1 MGDYIKNLPTDTTVA
16 TINEMNSVNT
26 LFQENKKSI
35 KTLCSGTKDIIIA
48 GILFFVFTLPF
59 INSILGYCL
68 NFVNNSSLLMNITK
82 TVIFMVV
89 LFFSQNF
96 FLSYFN

>member
-1 MGDYIKNLPTDTTVA
+1 MGDYIKNLPTDTTVV
-16 TINEMNSVNT
+16 TTNEMNIVNT

-48 GILFFVFTLPF
+48 GVLFFVFTLPF

-68 NFVNNSSLLMNITK
+68 NFVNNSALLMNITK

-89 LFFSQNF
+89 LFFCQNF
-96 FLSYFN
+96 FLSRAS

>member
-16 TINEMNSVNT
+16 TINEMNIVNS
-26 LFQENKKSI
+26 LFQENKKSL

-59 INSILGYCL
+59 INSVLGYCL
-68 NFVNNSSLLMNITK
+68 NFVNNSPLLMNVTK
-82 TVIFMVV
+82 SIIFMIL
-89 LFFSQNF
+89 LFFCQNF
-96 FLSYFN
+96 FLSRAS

>member
-1 MGDYIKNLPTDTTVA
+1 MGDYIKNLPTDTSVA
-16 TINEMNSVNT
+16 TINEMNIVNT

-96 FLSYFN
+96 FLSRAS

>member
-16 TINEMNSVNT
+16 TINEMNIVNT

-35 KTLCSGTKDIIIA
+35 KTLCTGTKDIIIA

-68 NFVNNSSLLMNITK
+68 NFVNNSSLLMNVTK

-96 FLSYFN
+96 FLSRAS

>member
-16 TINEMNSVNT
+16 TINEMNIVNT

-35 KTLCSGTKDIIIA
+35 KILCSGTKDIIIA

-82 TVIFMVV
+82 TVIFMVI

-96 FLSYFN
+96 FLSRAS

>member
-1 MGDYIKNLPTDTTVA
+1 MGDYIKNLPTDSTVA
-16 TINEMNSVNT
+16 TTNEMNIVNS

-82 TVIFMVV
+82 SIIFMII
-89 LFFSQNF
+89 LFFCQNF
-96 FLSYFN
+96 FLSRTS